1 MIDVRI
7 IIMTFLFANDVPAIR
22 KEARMINVML
32 TLVIVIVFRMS
43 QDKNVTN
50 VNLDTLVFLIAKVSI
65 NIIMRHVKYFNRN
78 PQIVNVLPLE
88 PCQTLL
94 AQMME
99 NVYHANPVIVEQN
112 VRNVLMDTLDNQMDV
127 VKRVIVHLLDP
138 RTKPVMTKENAFA
151 RTN

>member
-1 MIDVRI
+1 MINARL
-7 IIMTFLFANDVPAIR
+7 IIMTFLLANDVPVIR

>member
-1 MIDVRI
+1 
-7 IIMTFLFANDVPAIR
+7 MTSLLANDALVIE

-50 VNLDTLVFLIAKVSI
+50 VNLDTLIFLIAKVSI